1 MKGCDNVNIIHILH
15 HGTQGLRYRETRS
28 RLKSRWPDDLFGGD
42 HLPSEGEDRVL
53 ESVESVLDF
62 SKVHYDNE
70 RLQYHSKYR
79 EKTITP
85 RWRNILISV
94 AYLDEGHQGS
104 EAPKIIKVG
113 GHGTFIITLI
123 TFYLNNIIY
132 VENNILNYKKLY
144 KNRKKIRIHVSY
156 IKWIHSR
163 IRPSIISFKVRPKGS
178 VRKLTKTSTYIIS
191 MSHDNKTIFC
201 SLWTVGITGSA
212 HDSSEV
218 DGIISECRHHIL

>member
-1 MKGCDNVNIIHILH
+1 MGKRPPRFRFRIIIQWKVVITLILYIYYI
-15 HGTQGLRYRETRS
+15 TVRKDYDIEKRDRVWN
-28 RLKSRWPDDLFGGD
+28 RVDLTTC
-42 HLPSEGEDRVL
+42 SEAIICRRRGEDRVL

-132 VENNILNYKKLY
+132 VENNILIYKKLY

-156 IKWIHSR
+156 INGFIVAYDLVLSVLKWCR
-163 IRPSIISFKVRPKGS
+163 KVRCENSPNR
-178 VRKLTKTSTYIIS
+178 VPI
-191 MSHDNKTIFC
+191 
-201 SLWTVGITGSA
+201 
-212 HDSSEV
+212 
-218 DGIISECRHHIL
+218 